1 MGYDKRSQW
10 FMIQNIPVQGPLQNM
25 SFSDQDL
32 VTFAKDWSARLPE
45 RSLEI
50 ESGRRLPPDISR
62 AFAAG
67 GLFHA
72 LVPAE
77 LGGSEVHPSTLVEM
91 IKQVSIGDGSA
102 GWNVMIGATTGLL
115 SASLSDEYAKKIYG
129 SGPDVLSVG
138 VTAPMGTAQSV
149 EGGYKVTGRW
159 PFGSG
164 SQNAQWISG
173 GSFIFDGDTQ
183 RLGKGGV
190 PELQLMMFERDQVDI
205 EDTWYVSGLR
215 GTGSHHFS
223 VTEQFVPDGRSVV
236 LGGRTLIKRPLYQF
250 PMLGLLALG
259 VSSVSLGIG
268 FKALEAFKQLAG
280 TKTATGGVKSLA
292 ERAQVQSIV
301 GESTA
306 DLESAEAYI
315 HSVIGDAY
323 EMASQ
328 GRRLPKEIKA
338 GLRLAAVN
346 ATHRSVAAVDRLY
359 QAGGGSS
366 IYENSVLQRCFRDI
380 HVTTQHIMVAA
391 PIYEVVGR
399 VQMGLD
405 PRSLL

>member
-1 MGYDKRSQW
+1 
-10 FMIQNIPVQGPLQNM
+10 M
-25 SFSDQDL
+25 SFSDQEL
-32 VTFAKDWSARLPE
+32 INFAKDWSARLPE
-45 RSLEI
+45 RSIEI
-50 ESGRRLPPDISR
+50 ESGRRLPPDIAE
-62 AFAAG
+62 AFAKG

-77 LGGSEVHPSTLVEM
+77 LGGSEVHPSTLVEI
-91 IKQVSIGDGSA
+91 IKQVAFGDGSA
-102 GWNVMIGATTGLL
+102 GWNVMIGTTTGLL
-115 SASLSDEYAKKIYG
+115 SASLPDEYAKQLYG
-129 SGPDVLSVG
+129 NGPGVLSVG
-138 VTAPMGTAQSV
+138 VTAPMGKAEVV

-164 SQNAQWISG
+164 SQNAQWICG
-173 GSFIFDGDTQ
+173 GSFIFDAGTQ
-183 RLGKGGV
+183 RLRKGGA
-190 PELQLMMFERDQVDI
+190 PELHLMMFERDQVEI
-205 EDTWYVSGLR
+205 EDTWYVSGLC
-215 GTGSHHFS
+215 GTGSNHFN
-223 VTEQFVPDGRSVV
+223 VTDQFVPEGRSVL
-236 LGGRTLIKRPLYQF
+236 LGGRPRISRPLYQF

-280 TKTATGGVKSLA
+280 SKIPTGGVKGLA
-292 ERAQVQSIV
+292 QRGQVQSFV
-301 GESTA
+301 AESTA

-315 HSVIGDAY
+315 HKVIGQAW

-328 GRRLPKEIKA
+328 GERLPTEMKA
-338 GLRLAAVN
+338 SLRLAAVN

-366 IYENSVLQRCFRDI
+366 IYENSILQRCFRDI
-380 HVTTQHIMVAA
+380 HVTTQHLMVAS

-399 VQMGLD
+399 VNLGLD

>member
-10 FMIQNIPVQGPLQNM
+10 FMIQNNPVQGPLQNM

-183 RLGKGGV
+183 RLGKGEV

-236 LGGRTLIKRPLYQF
+236 LGGRTRIKRPLYQF

-268 FKALEAFKQLAG
+268 HKALEAFKQLAG

>member
-1 MGYDKRSQW
+1 
-10 FMIQNIPVQGPLQNM
+10 MIQNNPVQGPLQNM

-236 LGGRTLIKRPLYQF
+236 LGGRTRIKRPLYQF

-268 FKALEAFKQLAG
+268 HKALEAFKQLAG

>member
-1 MGYDKRSQW
+1 
-10 FMIQNIPVQGPLQNM
+10 M
-25 SFSDQDL
+25 SFSDQQL
-32 VTFAKDWSARLPE
+32 ITFAEDWSAQLPE
-45 RSLEI
+45 RSIEI
-50 ESGRRLPPDISR
+50 ESGRRLPPDIAE
-62 AFAAG
+62 AFAKG

-77 LGGSEVHPSTLVEM
+77 LGGSEVHPSTLVEI
-91 IKQVSIGDGSA
+91 IKQVAIGDASA

-115 SASLSDEYAKKIYG
+115 SASLADKFAKQIYEA
-129 SGPDVLSVG
+129 GPGVLSVG
-138 VTAPMGTAQSV
+138 VTAPMGKAQSV
-149 EGGYKVTGRW
+149 KGGYKVSGRW

-164 SQNAQWISG
+164 SQNAHWISG

-183 RLGKGGV
+183 RLGKGGA
-190 PELQLMMFERDQVDI
+190 PELHLMMFERDQVEI
-205 EDTWYVSGLR
+205 EDTWYVSGLC
-215 GTGSHHFS
+215 GTGSHHIS
-223 VTEQFVPDGRSVV
+223 VTDQFVPEGRSVLV
-236 LGGRTLIKRPLYQF
+236 GGRARISRPLYQF

-280 TKTATGGVKSLA
+280 SKTPTGGVKGLA
-292 ERAQVQSIV
+292 ERGQVQSIV

-315 HSVIGDAY
+315 HEVIGQAY

-328 GRRLPKEIKA
+328 GRRLPTEMKA
-338 GLRLAAVN
+338 SLRLAAVN

-359 QAGGGSS
+359 KAGGGSS
-366 IYENSVLQRCFRDI
+366 IYENSVLQRCFRDV
-380 HVTTQHIMVAA
+380 HVTTQHIMVAS

-399 VQMGLD
+399 VNLGLE